1 MLNKKEAL
9 AMKVLVFIGL
19 FIGLG
24 AVEIEAQLF
33 GVVLMA
39 IPIIIMTLR
48 GNIK

>member
-1 MLNKKEAL
+1 MLNKKEVAL
-9 AMKVLVFIGL
+9 TVFIFIGL

-39 IPIIIMTLR
+39 IPVIIMTLR